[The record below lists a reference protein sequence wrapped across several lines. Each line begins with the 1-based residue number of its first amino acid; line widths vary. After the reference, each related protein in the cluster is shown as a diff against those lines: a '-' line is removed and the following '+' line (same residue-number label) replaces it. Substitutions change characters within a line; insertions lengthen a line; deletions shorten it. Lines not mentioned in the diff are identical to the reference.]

1 MEVDKQKLIELAI
14 KHLNVPGLL
23 VDVIDE
29 VLEPALDKI
38 VADSENPYDDMAKA
52 ALYPV
57 LEKALKDIIAEK
69 WAELQPAAAE

>member
-1 MEVDKQKLIELAI
+1 MEIDKAKLVELAM
-14 KHLNVPGLL
+14 KHLNLPGLIA
-23 VDVIDE
+23 DVVDE

-57 LEKALKDIIAEK
+57 LEKALKDIINEK
-69 WAELQPAAAE
+69 WAELQPEA

>member
-23 VDVIDE
+23 ADVIDQ

-38 VADSENPYDDMAKA
+38 VADSANPYDDMAKA

-57 LEKALKDIIAEK
+57 LEKALKDKVGEL
-69 WAELQPAAAE
+69 WAEIQPSE